1 MDVKLNEI
9 KEENEMNSSCLQG
22 ISDAQKNRNKRDKEL
37 DRVGKVLREA
47 SEAFLQKSKK
57 ILKLAE
63 ALEETGDLEIIGEAI
78 SECTRLTELRID
90 LMAVRPIR
98 ALQREISEMDS

>member
-22 ISDAQKNRNKRDKEL
+22 ISEARRNREKRDKEL
-37 DRVGKVLREA
+37 NRVGKVLREA
-47 SEAFLQKSKK
+47 SEALLNKSKK
-57 ILKLAE
+57 ILRLAD
-63 ALEETGDLEIIGEAI
+63 ALEETGDWEIIGEAI

-98 ALQREISEMDS
+98 ALQREINEMDS